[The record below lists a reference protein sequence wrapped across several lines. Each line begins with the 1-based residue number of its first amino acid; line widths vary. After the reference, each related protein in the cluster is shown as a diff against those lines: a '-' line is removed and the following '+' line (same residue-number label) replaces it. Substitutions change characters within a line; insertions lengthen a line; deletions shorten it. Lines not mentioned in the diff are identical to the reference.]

1 MSTQKEIELIKTQAL
16 KFSKALEPIAVR
28 DNIII
33 LGGRGERRFP
43 RAGCAKASRLFGHLL
58 LEKKVFTNL
67 ILSKFCNDHEIEHTW
82 LEHEGCIID
91 LTCCQ
96 FDGLPR
102 RTTCEYF
109 CSEPRCGHTEELPP
123 IPKCPYECPFI
134 SGTGLEWYSDNWPK
148 ELRESKN
155 IRTTHLTENEQNILK
170 EIEMS
175 DR

>member
-1 MSTQKEIELIKTQAL
+1 MVTQKEIELIKAQAL
-16 KFSKALEPIAVR
+16 KFSKALEPIVVR
-28 DNIII
+28 ENIII

-43 RAGCAKASRLFGHLL
+43 RAGCATASRLFGHFL
-58 LEKKVFTNL
+58 LEKKILTHL
-67 ILSKFCNDHEIEHTW
+67 ILGKFCDHNETEHTW

-102 RTTCEYF
+102 RSTCDYF
-109 CSEPRCGHTEELPP
+109 CGDPMCHHTEELLP

-134 SGTGLEWYSDNWPK
+134 SETGLEWYSDNWPK
-148 ELRESKN
+148 ELRERRN
-155 IRTTHLTENEQNILK
+155 IRSTHLTEKEQKILN

-175 DR
+175 DQ